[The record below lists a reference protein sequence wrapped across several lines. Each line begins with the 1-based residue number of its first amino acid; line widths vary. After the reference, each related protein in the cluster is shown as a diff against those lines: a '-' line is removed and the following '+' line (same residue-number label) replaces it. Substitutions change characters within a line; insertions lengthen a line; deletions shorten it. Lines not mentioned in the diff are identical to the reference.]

1 MPRVTLKSLQEA
13 LDTNRQLREGDRQHH
28 AQTLKELE
36 YTKKRIADIA
46 AENESLRMDKKWLQS
61 MLSNTIQTLPE
72 MFRNRN
78 ALPR

>member
-13 LDTNRQLREGDRQHH
+13 LDTSRQLREGDRQHH

-46 AENESLRMDKKWLQS
+46 AENESLRMDKKWLQQVHS
-61 MLSNTIQTLPE
+61 AILQSIRSSGPKAM
-72 MFRNRN
+72 
-78 ALPR
+78 